1 MQIYDVTVPVH
12 PRMPVYPGD
21 PPVVLEPRAQMSKG
35 DPANVCYCGM
45 GTHTGTHVDAP
56 FHFIETGRKLHEIPL
71 NLMVGRA
78 RVVEVTSRKIDVE
91 TLSRLD
97 LGEHIRVLF
106 KTRNSQLWQQE
117 AFSPDYVFITPEAAA
132 KLVANGV
139 KLVGIDYLSVEE
151 YGSETFPTHVELLSN
166 GVVILEGLDLRAVD
180 AGDYEL
186 LCLPLKLMDSDGA
199 PARVILRG

>member
-21 PPVVLEPRAQMSKG
+21 PPVALEPRAQIAKG

-71 NLMVGRA
+71 NLLIGRV
-78 RVVEVTSRKIDVE
+78 RVVEVTARKIDVE
-91 TLSRLD
+91 TLARLD

-106 KTRNSQLWQQE
+106 KTRNSQLWGQE
-117 AFSPDYVFITPEAAA
+117 TFNPDYVFITPEAAA
-132 KLVANGV
+132 KLVADGI

-151 YGSETFPTHVELLSN
+151 YGSTTFATHIELLSN

-186 LCLPLKLMDSDGA
+186 VCLPLKLMDSDGA